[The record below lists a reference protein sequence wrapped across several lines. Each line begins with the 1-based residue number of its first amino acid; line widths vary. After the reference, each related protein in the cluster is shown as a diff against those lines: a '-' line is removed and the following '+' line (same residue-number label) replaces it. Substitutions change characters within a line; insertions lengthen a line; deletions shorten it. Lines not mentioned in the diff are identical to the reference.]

1 MNIEQARETMAGFCK
16 VGPVCNGKAFAGQI
30 PGMGGTESGHSFIHN
45 VEALQRVRVDMKILY
60 NGVEEPVTKTTLLGE
75 KLAMPVIAAP
85 IGGVRANCT
94 KAVSE
99 LAYREA
105 LAKGCQAAGILPGFG
120 DGPHEVVWQA
130 TVDVMKAYGGIP
142 FIKPWNDDVFLAKLQ
157 SLEGTDIKAVG
168 IDLDSLGLS
177 NARMNGGYIPCRT
190 DQQLEALLKQIPYPV
205 IIKGVMTQS
214 EAVQLAEM
222 GVAAIVV
229 SNHGGRIIDY
239 SPGTAEVLPE
249 IAAAVKGKTTIL
261 VDGGIQSGMD
271 IYKML
276 ALGADG
282 VLIGRAFARA
292 VFSDLE
298 NGLAEYCQ
306 TLQAQ
311 LAKTMLMTGCHSIAD
326 IDSSHIRWAR

>member
-16 VGPVCNGKAFAGQI
+16 VCPVCNGKACAGQI
-30 PGMGGTESGHSFIHN
+30 PGMGGTESGHSFIRN
-45 VEALQRVRVDMKILY
+45 VEALQSIQVNMTILY
-60 NGVEEPVTKTTLLGE
+60 DGEQEPETTATLLGR

-99 LAYREA
+99 WAYREA
-105 LAKGCQAAGILPGFG
+105 LAKGCQTAGILPGYG
-120 DGPHEVVWQA
+120 DGPHEVVWNA

-142 FIKPWNDDVFLAKLQ
+142 FIKPWNDDAFLEKLH
-157 SLEGTDIKAVG
+157 SLDGTDILAVG
-168 IDLDSLGLS
+168 IDLDSMGLS

-190 DQQLEALLKQIPYPV
+190 NKQLSALLAKIPYPV
-205 IIKGVMTQS
+205 IIKGVMTTDD
-214 EAVQLAEM
+214 AKRLVEM

-249 IAAAVKGKTTIL
+249 IAAAVHGQTTIL

-282 VLIGRAFARA
+282 VLIGRALTRA
-292 VFSDLE
+292 VLSDME

-311 LAKTMLMTGCHSIAD
+311 LQKTMLMTGCRHINE